1 MQTLKNHNLKPYTS
15 FGIDALAAQFVSV
28 TTLAE
33 LKLALQLPTAH
44 RLILG
49 GGSNLLFCD
58 DYTGLVIRIGLMGV
72 TVTEDRHDGVTLH
85 VAAGENWHDL
95 VKWTLDQGYGGLENM
110 ALIPGVVGAAPVQNI
125 GAYGVEL
132 KDVCDYVDVLDSDTL
147 TVRRYT
153 PEECQFG
160 YRDSIFKH
168 ALQHSSV
175 IVAVGLR
182 LAKPWRAKVNYGSL
196 AELGGDVSAMQIFQQ
211 VCLTRQQKLPDPA
224 RLGNAGSFF
233 KNPVISINQFS
244 ELQLQYPQLPH
255 YPAGT
260 EVKLAAGWLIDQ
272 CQLKGYRIGGA
283 QVHQQ
288 QALVIVNCGGALAQ
302 DVVLLAKYVQDQVYQ
317 RFGVQLEH
325 EVRFIGKA
333 GETTLAEVCH
343 G

>member
-1 MQTLKNHNLKPYTS
+1 
-15 FGIDALAAQFVSV
+15 
-28 TTLAE
+28 
-33 LKLALQLPTAH
+33 
-44 RLILG
+44 
-49 GGSNLLFCD
+49 
-58 DYTGLVIRIGLMGV
+58 
-72 TVTEDRHDGVTLH
+72 
-85 VAAGENWHDL
+85 
-95 VKWTLDQGYGGLENM
+95 
-110 ALIPGVVGAAPVQNI
+110 
-125 GAYGVEL
+125 
-132 KDVCDYVDVLDSDTL
+132 
-147 TVRRYT
+147 
-153 PEECQFG
+153 
-160 YRDSIFKH
+160 
-168 ALQHSSV
+168 
-175 IVAVGLR
+175 
-182 LAKPWRAKVNYGSL
+182 
-196 AELGGDVSAMQIFQQ
+196 MQIFQQ